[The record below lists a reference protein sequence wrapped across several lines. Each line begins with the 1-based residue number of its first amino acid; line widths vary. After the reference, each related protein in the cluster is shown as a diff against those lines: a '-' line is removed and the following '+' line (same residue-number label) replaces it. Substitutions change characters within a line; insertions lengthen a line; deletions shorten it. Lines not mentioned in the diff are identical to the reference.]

1 MHQQTNAHFYKE
13 VATHQPKQYEQIGGG
28 DSVEAGVD
36 KTKLIVNYIP
46 QYTLEGELTSIFA
59 NVGPLENVRIMR
71 DHRTGYSYGFGFVKY
86 INAEDAARAI
96 DILNGFK
103 LRNKRLKVSYSR
115 PPGQDMKYSN
125 LYITNLPKNV
135 TEEDMDNLFGEF
147 GEIIQRTVLKDKIT
161 GMPRGVGFV
170 RFSKTEEAQ
179 SAISALNGKQLENA
193 MLPLSIR
200 VAEDHGKQKAHFLE
214 HVNYGCTLTGGGYNR
229 GMLMPHCRDIHMM
242 RGSCMIRGCLFNALP
257 NFHVQ
262 RYMGAGDHLYPGGSV
277 F

>member
-13 VATHQPKQYEQIGGG
+13 IGTPQPRQYEQVGGG

-46 QYTLEGELTSIFA
+46 QYTAEGELTSIFG

-86 INAEDAARAI
+86 MNAEDAARAI
-96 DILNGFK
+96 EILNGFK

-179 SAISALNGKQLENA
+179 SAIAALNGKQLENA

-214 HVNYGCTLTGGGYNR
+214 HVNYGCTMTGGGKRRLESYDSDQYDNW
-229 GMLMPHCRDIHMM
+229 L
-242 RGSCMIRGCLFNALP
+242 LEN
-257 NFHVQ
+257 
-262 RYMGAGDHLYPGGSV
+262 Y
-277 F
+277 

>member
-1 MHQQTNAHFYKE
+1 MQHQQTNAHFYKE
-13 VATHQPKQYEQIGGG
+13 VADMNVHQQMQYKQVGGG
-28 DSVEAGVD
+28 DSVDAGID

-46 QYTLEGELTSIFA
+46 QYTAEGELTSIFA

-86 INAEDAARAI
+86 SNPEDAARAI
-96 DILNGFK
+96 EILNGFK

-125 LYITNLPKNV
+125 LYVTNLPKNV

-179 SAISALNGKQLENA
+179 SAISALNGKQLDNA
-193 MLPLSIR
+193 LLPLSIR

-214 HVNYGCTLTGGGYNR
+214 HMTYGCPFSNGGKRRFQSPDNIQYDKSQWSLEN
-229 GMLMPHCRDIHMM
+229 
-242 RGSCMIRGCLFNALP
+242 
-257 NFHVQ
+257 
-262 RYMGAGDHLYPGGSV
+262 Y
-277 F
+277 